1 MDRRQRAEEWNG
13 RSGLGLQSQSGK
25 MKFEIHGNEDNMS
38 TYLLCNRVKT
48 EVAARGPPTLVYLG
62 GLRMHMW

>member
-1 MDRRQRAEEWNG
+1 MGNLVWRC
-13 RSGLGLQSQSGK
+13 SHSPGK
-25 MKFEIHGNEDNMS
+25 MKIEIHGNEDNMS